1 VVRLGRRT
9 LQLRVR
15 AQLFL
20 GEGGQDFGG
29 VAFRRDGIPDVFEIA
44 VDADEESASH
54 NSEKRFAEKFL
65 HAARAEGFD
74 GFQIRIAEKIEVEF
88 LLGFEG
94 GLCFDGV
101 AAHSEDDHAQL
112 VELLFCVTKL
122 GRFDRSTGSVG
133 FGIEKEDDSFP
144 EKVGE

>member
-1 VVRLGRRT
+1 M
-9 LQLRVR
+9 
-15 AQLFL
+15 
-20 GEGGQDFGG
+20 
-29 VAFRRDGIPDVFEIA
+29 AFRRDGVPDVFELAIG
-44 VDADEESASH
+44 ADQECASH

-65 HAARAEGFD
+65 HAARAEGLD
-74 GFQIRIAEKIEVEF
+74 GFQIWIAKEIEVEF

-94 GLCFDGV
+94 GLGFDGV
-101 AAHSEDDHAQL
+101 TAHAENDHAQL
-112 VELLFCVTKL
+112 IELLFCVTKL